1 MFLDA
6 SSGTKTTH
14 NSRWSLRV
22 QSVIFKPKFVK
33 SITDRS
39 VLPYPFSRRTID
51 FGDPTFEVVR
61 VAPQQLLQ
69 HSDQGKQCYDL
80 YTELYQYCLN
90 S

>member
-1 MFLDA
+1 MLVVVLKQHSIQGGHCVF
-6 SSGTKTTH
+6 
-14 NSRWSLRV
+14 
-22 QSVIFKPKFVK
+22 K
-33 SITDRS
+33 SITDQS

-51 FGDPTFEVVR
+51 FGDPAFEVVR
-61 VAPQQLLQ
+61 VAPRQLLQ